1 MTASREQQAVF
12 SKRTGTKQTIK
23 QTLACLLLTVFLP
36 TLPSAEAQQSVKA
49 PRVGLLLQGTSTSLM
64 TRLEAFQQ
72 GLRERG
78 YVEGKNIA
86 LEQRFDDDREERLP
100 ALAADLVRLRV
111 DIIVAAATPAV
122 KAAKQATAAIPIII
136 VHSADPVALGL
147 VNSLAR
153 PGGNV
158 TGLSSASPDY
168 SGKQLELLKETVP
181 KLSRIAILWN
191 AANPGTAIAF
201 REMQAAI
208 RVLKL
213 AFQSLEVRRSEDL
226 APAFKDIPKQRGI
239 GLVTLLD
246 PLVVS
251 QRARIVELASES
263 RLPAIYPIKEFVE
276 VGGLMAYGADLT
288 DSYRRAA
295 IFTDKI
301 LKGTKPAE
309 LPFEYPTKFTF
320 AVNLKTAKQIGV
332 SIAPEILA
340 RADRVIK

>member
-1 MTASREQQAVF
+1 M
-12 SKRTGTKQTIK
+12 IK
-23 QTLACLLLTVFLP
+23 KILFCLLLTVFLP
-36 TLPSAEAQQSVKA
+36 TLSFADAQQSMKA

-64 TRLEAFQQ
+64 TRLEGFQQ

-122 KAAKQATAAIPIII
+122 KAAKQATATVPIII

-147 VNSLAR
+147 VTSLAR

-168 SGKQLELLKETVP
+168 SGKQLELLKEAVP

-201 REMQAAI
+201 REMQDAV

-213 AFQSLEVRRSEDL
+213 SVQSLEVRRSEDL
-226 APAFKDIPKQRGI
+226 APAFKNVPKQRGM

-251 QRARIVELASES
+251 QRARIVGLASES
-263 RLPAIYPIKEFVE
+263 RLPAIYPTKEFVE
-276 VGGLMAYGADLT
+276 AGGLMSFGADLT

-295 IFTDKI
+295 IFVDKI
-301 LKGTKPAE
+301 LKGAKPAE
-309 LPFEYPTKFTF
+309 LPVEYPTKFIFT
-320 AVNLKTAKQIGV
+320 VNLKTAKQIGLTM
-332 SIAPEILA
+332 PPKMLA
-340 RADRVIK
+340 MADKVIK